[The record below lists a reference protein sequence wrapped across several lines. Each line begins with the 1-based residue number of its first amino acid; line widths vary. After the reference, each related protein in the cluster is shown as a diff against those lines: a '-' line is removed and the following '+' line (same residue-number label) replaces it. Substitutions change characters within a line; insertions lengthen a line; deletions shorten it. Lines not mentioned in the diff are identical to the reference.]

1 MTILGLD
8 IFSTNGELL
17 TSVDGDTFTMLD
29 EDVVVKVYA
38 GGNDRTCKITSTPR
52 PVSRIFKDVDK
63 TTPHYSAFKWAKNK
77 GLF

>member
-38 GGNDRTCKITSTPR
+38 GGNDRTCNNYSNA
-52 PVSRIFKDVDK
+52 K
-63 TTPHYSAFKWAKNK
+63 T
-77 GLF
+77 GLPDIQGCGQDHTALFSV